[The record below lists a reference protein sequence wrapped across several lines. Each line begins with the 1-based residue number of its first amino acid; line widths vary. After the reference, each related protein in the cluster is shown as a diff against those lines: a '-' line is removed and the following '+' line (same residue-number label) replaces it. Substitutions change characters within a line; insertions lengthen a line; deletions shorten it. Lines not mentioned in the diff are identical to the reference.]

1 MRSDSTWD
9 KPQGYGDMLMQ
20 AGRRVAAAWLSWGRR
35 VVVVVVGSAFQFVL
49 LFPLDFFFF
58 LN

>member
-1 MRSDSTWD
+1 
-9 KPQGYGDMLMQ
+9 MLMQ

-35 VVVVVVGSAFQFVL
+35 VVVVVGSAFQFVL

-58 LN
+58 